1 MKKLFKNGISIRVI
15 HIAMLVCAVAIVG
28 LLIYSTTKSSSVF
41 TNLSAETENYIVRQ
55 KAAHDLMEASDY
67 LTENV
72 QRFTLNG
79 DVKYM
84 NQYFEEAN
92 VSQRRQAAVK
102 AMSENN
108 ADQSLIDQLNKAL
121 ENSIHLMETEKL
133 AMKLVIEA
141 KKEVSEDPESYQDLE
156 LVFAENEAN
165 KYPDK
170 IEGEYD
176 LKNASDDVV
185 DGELLDSLP
194 ADEKMEK
201 ARELVMGSAYYV
213 EKEKIRTSLK
223 NALETMDDQ
232 MAAAR
237 RKTSTDMMKELTINR
252 VVIVILVVVLAA
264 LILLTAVLITIPAL
278 AASRDVRKKERLPVT
293 GAQEFRELTESYND
307 MYDKL
312 QPPPEEE
319 K

>member
-1 MKKLFKNGISIRVI
+1 MKKMFKNGISIRTI
-15 HIAMLVCAVAIVG
+15 HIAMLVCAAAIVG
-28 LLIYSTTKSSSVF
+28 LLIYSTTKSSGVF
-41 TNLSAETENYIVRQ
+41 SNLSSETENYIVRQ

-92 VSQRRQAAVK
+92 VSQRRQNAVK

-108 ADQSLIDQLNKAL
+108 ADQSLINQLDEAL
-121 ENSIHLMETEKL
+121 ANSMHLMETEKL

-141 KKEVSEDPESYQDLE
+141 KKEVSEDPESYKDLE

-176 LKNASDDVV
+176 LKNAGDDI
-185 DGELLDSLP
+185 DGEQLDSLP

-223 NALETMDDQ
+223 NALEMMDDQ
-232 MAAAR
+232 MTAAR
-237 RKTSTDMMKELTINR
+237 RKTSSDMMKELTVNR
-252 VVIVILVVVLAA
+252 VIIIILVVVLAA
-264 LILLTAVLITIPAL
+264 LILLTAVLVTLPAL
-278 AASRDVRKKERLPVT
+278 TASRSVRKKERLPIS
-293 GAQEFRELTESYND
+293 GAKEFRELTESYNN

-312 QPPPEEE
+312 QPPPEDGE
-319 K
+319 